1 MVTGQ
6 RTRSP
11 SRGRGGH
18 NVGAPRAH
26 SESPRAPRKRGGR
39 RQPQGLVT
47 APFPHTHSRPL
58 EWCNP
63 PLIQKRLQSQWAD
76 PASFSPSTTQSVT
89 RLPPLGWPGPC
100 PGPWERF
107 TPWCRRR
114 LRRARKH
121 SRGRV
126 RQSCTC
132 HCRSRRQEMKRQTWF
147 SFNNVIQSPLLM
159 PKVAILRF
167 PQMRIRFLLETGFL
181 ARLPAW
187 RAAPPDYSRPV
198 SSCW

>member
-18 NVGAPRAH
+18 NVGAPRTH

-76 PASFSPSTTQSVT
+76 PASFSPSTSQSATDCHPSGGPGPAPGRGSASRPGAGGGYAAGAEAFAGPSAAELHLSLSVT
-89 RLPPLGWPGPC
+89 PPGNEKTNLVFVQQCDP
-100 PGPWERF
+100 
-107 TPWCRRR
+107 
-114 LRRARKH
+114 
-121 SRGRV
+121 
-126 RQSCTC
+126 
-132 HCRSRRQEMKRQTWF
+132 
-147 SFNNVIQSPLLM
+147 I
-159 PKVAILRF
+159 
-167 PQMRIRFLLETGFL
+167 
-181 ARLPAW
+181 PA
-187 RAAPPDYSRPV
+187 ADA
-198 SSCW
+198 

>member
-1 MVTGQ
+1 M
-6 RTRSP
+6 
-11 SRGRGGH
+11 GRPRLLQPLDYAECH
-18 NVGAPRAH
+18 PTATPRVARALPRAVGALHA
-26 SESPRAPRKRGGR
+26 
-39 RQPQGLVT
+39 LVQ
-47 APFPHTHSRPL
+47 A
-58 EWCNP
+58 
-63 PLIQKRLQSQWAD
+63 A
-76 PASFSPSTTQSVT
+76 VT
-89 RLPPLGWPGPC
+89 
-100 PGPWERF
+100 
-107 TPWCRRR
+107 
-114 LRRARKH
+114 RRARKH

>member
-1 MVTGQ
+1 MSLRSHPGLRPACMVTGQ

-18 NVGAPRAH
+18 NLGAPRTH

-76 PASFSPSTTQSVT
+76 PASFSPSTSQSAT

-114 LRRARKH
+114 LRSARAEAFAGPSAAELHLSLSVTPPGNEKTNL
-121 SRGRV
+121 V
-126 RQSCTC
+126 FVQQCDP
-132 HCRSRRQEMKRQTWF
+132 
-147 SFNNVIQSPLLM
+147 I
-159 PKVAILRF
+159 
-167 PQMRIRFLLETGFL
+167 
-181 ARLPAW
+181 PA
-187 RAAPPDYSRPV
+187 ADA
-198 SSCW
+198 